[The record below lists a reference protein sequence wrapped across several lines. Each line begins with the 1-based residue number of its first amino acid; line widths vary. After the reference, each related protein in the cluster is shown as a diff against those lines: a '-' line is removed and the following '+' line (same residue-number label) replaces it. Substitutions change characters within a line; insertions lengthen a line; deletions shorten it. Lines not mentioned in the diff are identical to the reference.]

1 MNISKTQIDDL
12 NAVITINVEKAD
24 YNTQVEETIANYRK
38 TANVPGFRKGHVP
51 ASMIKRQYGKAI
63 KFDEINKVLRDAL

>member
-24 YNTQVEETIANYRK
+24 YNTQVEETIAN
-38 TANVPGFRKGHVP
+38 
-51 ASMIKRQYGKAI
+51 
-63 KFDEINKVLRDAL
+63 